1 MRISAA
7 PNFMLN
13 MHYGYVLMVD
23 MDMCLRQIMI
33 PFNFIQYCCT
43 VHYVIKHS
51 YNVRSTRWT

>member
-51 YNVRSTRWT
+51 YNVRST